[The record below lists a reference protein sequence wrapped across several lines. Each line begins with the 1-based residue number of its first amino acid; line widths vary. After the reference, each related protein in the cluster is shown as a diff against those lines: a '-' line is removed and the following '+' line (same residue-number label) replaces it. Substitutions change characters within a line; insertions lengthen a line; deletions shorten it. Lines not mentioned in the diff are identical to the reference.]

1 MFIFL
6 AVAITAINRAN
17 PSIVHLAFAITRLA
31 QGAWAAAVAVCVVV
45 VVISNSS
52 RVVLNAAVG
61 LASLVTLMA
70 LFFVTWNLGEL
81 LKYRP
86 PKTQLVAPG

>member
-31 QGAWAAAVAVCVVV
+31 QGAWAAAVAVCVV